1 MLNPARPRQHREGT
15 AKRRALTGLLL
26 CSALAIP
33 TVAQAQSTTLP
44 RLGLDPGEPQAPSA
58 APSLPFGVPATSRQF
73 TLDFHGYLQLPLRI
87 GMLKRDDPNEGQSQ
101 TALHTPPLIP
111 QNQRRFQYTGVI
123 PETWTQLN
131 FTYGNSVIAG
141 TVILAA
147 RSLTDA
153 TGMFNPIE
161 QLGANDAFLS
171 VNLTEPAGVPLQ
183 VRVGAMTGRYGNMGM
198 YDSGRYATPLIAR
211 TNSIGEN
218 IAAGFKLGTDITLAL
233 EQGFGGQLGRP
244 PRGLVPAGWNGFADP
259 NVGASYVNQLHAGIG
274 FKDLVQLGAHYFTA
288 FTSDDQVTAPRKA
301 QGRISVIGG
310 EARLTAGRAGH
321 LFLGFGRTDAKDAAA
336 VSGVIEILNARGGPE
351 LMDEY
356 LGPNSEGNGSLT
368 VFGGQYD
375 LSVARLMFPEA
386 YKGKS
391 PDLRLSLFGAAV
403 SVKSDDAD
411 YDGKQKLKAGGEAT
425 YDVASWFGVST
436 RFDHVRPDAD
446 DTRQAFT
453 IISPRLL
460 FHTDWQSRDELS
472 LQYSHFIYGSTVVA
486 ERGFPPRPDP
496 DVNPDKHVFTLSGTF
511 WW

>member
-1 MLNPARPRQHREGT
+1 MSNSAQPHQHRGVGR
-15 AKRRALTGLLL
+15 RRALTGLLL
-26 CSALAIP
+26 LSVLAIP
-33 TVAQAQSTTLP
+33 AAAQAQTSGVP

-58 APSLPFGVPATSRQF
+58 VPSIPFGVPATSRQF

-87 GMLKRDDPNEGQSQ
+87 GMLKRDDPSSGQSE

-111 QNQRRFQYTGVI
+111 QNLRRFQYTGSI

-131 FTYGNSVIAG
+131 FTYGNTIIAG

-153 TGMFNPIE
+153 TGTFNPAE
-161 QLGANDAFLS
+161 QLGANDAFLTL
-171 VNLTEPAGVPLQ
+171 NLSEPAGVPLQ

-211 TNSIGEN
+211 TNTIGEN
-218 IAAGFKLGTDITLAL
+218 VSAAFKLGSDVTLAL

-244 PRGLVPAGWNGFADP
+244 PLGLVPAGWNGFADP
-259 NVGASYVNQLHAGIG
+259 NVGASFVNQLHAGLAY
-274 FKDLVQLGAHYFTA
+274 KDFVQVGAHYFTA

-301 QGRISVIGG
+301 DGRISVLGA

-321 LFLGFGRTDAKDAAA
+321 LFLAGARTEARDAAA
-336 VSGVIEILNARGGPE
+336 VAGVIEVLNARGGPE
-351 LMDEY
+351 IMDEY
-356 LGPNSEGNGSLT
+356 LGPDSGGNGSLT
-368 VFGGQYD
+368 VLGGQYD
-375 LSVARLMFPEA
+375 LSVARLVFADA

-403 SVKSDDAD
+403 SVESDDDA
-411 YDGKQKLKAGGEAT
+411 YDGKSKLKGGVEAT
-425 YDVASWFGVST
+425 YDVASWFGVSA

-446 DTRQAFT
+446 DTRKAFT
-453 IISPRLL
+453 IISPRVL
-460 FHTDWQSRDELS
+460 FHTDWQSRDELA
-472 LQYSHFIYGSTVVA
+472 LQYSHFIYGSSVEV
-486 ERGFPPRPDP
+486 ERGFPPRPDSE
-496 DVNPDKHVFTLSGTF
+496 VNPDKHVLSLSGTF